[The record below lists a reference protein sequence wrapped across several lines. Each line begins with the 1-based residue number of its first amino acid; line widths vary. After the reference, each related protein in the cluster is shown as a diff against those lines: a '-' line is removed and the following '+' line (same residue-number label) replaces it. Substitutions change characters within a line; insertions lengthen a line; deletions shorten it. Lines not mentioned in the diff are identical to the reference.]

1 MVSVF
6 CVSLLPAKCAG
17 KGIRYRRAGEMALW
31 IKNLFRGPEGQ
42 SSDPE
47 NPVEAGC
54 ICNSSPAVR

>member
-1 MVSVF
+1 MF
-6 CVSLLPAKCAG
+6 RVSLLLAKCAV

-31 IKNLFRGPEGQ
+31 IKNLSHGPEGQ

-54 ICNSSPAVR
+54 I